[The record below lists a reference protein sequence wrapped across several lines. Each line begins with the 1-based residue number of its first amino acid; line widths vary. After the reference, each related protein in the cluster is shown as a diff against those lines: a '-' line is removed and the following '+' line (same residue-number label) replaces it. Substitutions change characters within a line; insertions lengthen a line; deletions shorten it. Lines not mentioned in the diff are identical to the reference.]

1 MAISE
6 ILKKYNTDKNKEH
19 HYGLAYDEIF
29 SQFDRNAQLNI
40 LEIGTQ
46 KGESLLAWKEFF
58 PNSRITGI
66 DIIDLVPNKNPDIN
80 YVICDINDYRTD
92 EEFDIVIDDGSHWLK
107 DLIHAVAYFTP
118 KLKPNGVMIIEDVQ
132 RPGQDIYVPAI
143 ANITS
148 PHMPYNKFKYEIG
161 IYDMRAGNS
170 YDDFLIA
177 IKNYDRIKKTRRR
190 V

>member
-1 MAISE
+1 MEISE
-6 ILKKYNTDKNKEH
+6 ILKRYDTDKNKEH

-29 SQFDRNAQLNI
+29 SQFDRNAKLNI

-66 DIIDLVPNKNPDIN
+66 DIIDVVANKNPEIN
-80 YVICDINDYRTD
+80 YIICDINNYRTD

-107 DLIHAVAYFTP
+107 DVIHSVVYFSN
-118 KLKPNGVMIIEDVQ
+118 KLKPGGVMIVEDVQ
-132 RPGQDIYVPAI
+132 RQDICVPAI
-143 ANITS
+143 AHITS
-148 PHMPYNKFKYEIG
+148 SKLPYNKFKYEIG

-177 IKNYDRIKKTRRR
+177 IKRL
-190 V
+190 